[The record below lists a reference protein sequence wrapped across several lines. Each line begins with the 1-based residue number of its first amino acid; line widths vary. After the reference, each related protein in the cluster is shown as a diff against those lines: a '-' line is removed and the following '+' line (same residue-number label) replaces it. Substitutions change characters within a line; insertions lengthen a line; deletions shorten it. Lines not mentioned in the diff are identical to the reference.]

1 MWLIAIVFLLLIFFI
16 YSRRDTK
23 RKAFLFYGDSLH
35 KKLFPADNYKVN
47 AVKAALILV
56 AVVLMV
62 AALLR
67 PQWGFKWIEKKHE
80 GADILIALD
89 VSESMLAGDLEPN
102 RLERAKLE
110 IKDMLKIAGGDR
122 VGLMVFSGDAFLVCP
137 LTLDYGTVAA
147 FLDDINTDILSAKG
161 TAFDRAIRR
170 SINAFDMKKNNS
182 KAVIFLTDGEDHSAE
197 MFLAVDDA
205 VKNKIRIFCVAMGT
219 GKGAPIPMKDG
230 VFKKDSYGNVIVTRL
245 SLEPLK
251 AMTVKTGGSLVI
263 GGSYNNTLEELYN
276 GDIRRMPGSKEQT
289 GEKEK
294 KWNERYKLFLM
305 PAFVLLILEYFY
317 QGGAVFNGKEKRW
330 KFSFL
335 VFLVVL
341 YSGNAESSVLSGD
354 MTNIFESYNGEKY
367 EDVLEKLSMAEI
379 ESPKNVYIKYNI
391 GNCLY
396 NLKRY
401 RDSEKYY
408 RLVVKMSADDRVLM
422 EKSFYNMGNV
432 CLREGKILE
441 AIKAYSEALAIDG
454 NDSEA
459 AYNLEFAK
467 KKLESISRKETS
479 SVKNVMKENDKLQ
492 NLMKEEKKMNNDK
505 DPDLS
510 SKDSGSTNTG
520 KLNEGREE
528 NAATKRSISRA
539 EADAFLGSITDSKK
553 KVLSRQIQSGFPSSQ
568 PGTDKDW

>member
-1 MWLIAIVFLLLIFFI
+1 MWLIAIVFLLMVFFI
-16 YSRRDTK
+16 CSHRDTK

-47 AVKAALILV
+47 AVKATLILV
-56 AVVLMV
+56 AIVLMV

-147 FLDDINTDILSAKG
+147 FLDDINTDTLSAEG

-197 MFLAVDDA
+197 MSLAVDDA

-219 GKGAPIPMKDG
+219 EKGAPIPMKDG

-251 AMTVKTGGSLVI
+251 AMAVKTGGSFVI
-263 GGSYNNTLEELYN
+263 GELYNNTLEELYN
-276 GDIRRMPGSKEQT
+276 GDIRKMPGSKEQS

-294 KWNERYKLFLM
+294 KWNERYKLFLI

-317 QGGAVFNGKEKRW
+317 QGGAVINGKEKRW

-335 VFLVVL
+335 ILLAIL

-367 EDVLEKLSMAEI
+367 EDVLEKLSMEEI
-379 ESPKNVYIKYNI
+379 ESPQNVYIKYNI

-408 RLVVKMSADDRVLM
+408 KLVVKMSADRVLM
-422 EKSFYNMGNV
+422 EKSFYNMGNAFF
-432 CLREGKILE
+432 REGKILE

-454 NDSEA
+454 NDSDA

-467 KKLESISRKETS
+467 KKLESISKKETS
-479 SVKNVMKENDKLQ
+479 SVKNAMNENDKTQ
-492 NLMKEEKKMNNDK
+492 NLMKEDKKMNDDRN
-505 DPDLS
+505 PDLS
-510 SKDSGSTNTG
+510 SKDSGSTNTS
-520 KLNEGREE
+520 KLNEGRDET
-528 NAATKRSISRA
+528 ATTKRSISRA